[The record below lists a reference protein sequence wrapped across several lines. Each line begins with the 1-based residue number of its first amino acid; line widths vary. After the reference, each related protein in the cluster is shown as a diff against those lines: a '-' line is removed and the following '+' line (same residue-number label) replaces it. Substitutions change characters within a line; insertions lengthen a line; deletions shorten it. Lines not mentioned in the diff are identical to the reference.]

1 MIVLSTYNCQRA
13 GSAKVHMLADLLLDD
28 DFQATV
34 LAVQELDL
42 PATSA
47 ASFKG
52 ILRDRGIYVYFSEP
66 DNGVYRCALLSVVP
80 GAAVS
85 IGCERVAAASF
96 EFVNNGQ
103 FCRLVIAGHDGC
115 AWDQDVALRGAEQ
128 LVQQLRQTREAWV
141 ILGDFNL
148 EAMQEPF
155 ASRLAAGLALLEV
168 AGDSCDRSSRR
179 LRHRLRAIQACGG
192 TTEMGFFGSCPGCL
206 HC

>member
-1 MIVLSTYNCQRA
+1 
-13 GSAKVHMLADLLLDD
+13 MLADLLLDD

-52 ILRDRGIYVYFSEP
+52 ILRDRGIYVYFS
-66 DNGVYRCALLSVVP
+66 
-80 GAAVS
+80 
-85 IGCERVAAASF
+85 ERVAAASF